1 MINICCINPKYTKA
15 AISNRAVISG
25 IAGLRKAY
33 FVEKKN
39 ERKTRFSKWL
49 RAYFSRPCTHGSCPS
64 NWPFGSRL
72 VVYWNTLLLR
82 FDLHKIIAGIE
93 QKNCESWAVACY
105 RRLAHK
111 SNNEKSDFYQVG
123 LSVIS
128 YIGLCI
134 RASESTFDRYPIFS
148 SKTVEGITRE
158 SYRTIFSWKPCLSW
172 RSFWGHVFLCHWL
185 TYWKFSLFLALKIS

>member
-1 MINICCINPKYTKA
+1 MLIGFGRRWCEDVLQFATLCAIALSMINIGRISLKYTKA
-15 AISNRAVISG
+15 AISNRAVTSG
-25 IAGLRKAY
+25 ITGLRKAY
-33 FVEKKN
+33 FVEKKTSGKHDFHN
-39 ERKTRFSKWL
+39 NSL
-49 RAYFSRPCTHGSCPS
+49 RLFTFWYAQDICRH
-64 NWPFGSRL
+64 RA
-72 VVYWNTLLLR
+72 
-82 FDLHKIIAGIE
+82 KE
-93 QKNCESWAVACY
+93 NCESWAVACY

-158 SYRTIFSWKPCLSW
+158 SYRTVFS
-172 RSFWGHVFLCHWL
+172 
-185 TYWKFSLFLALKIS
+185 